1 MQVESPME
9 SVYERV
15 SVRSFT
21 SCSNFLILSLIVM
34 FCIFGYVDVAH
45 DGIPAKTQYFSQES
59 LKTAIAWFNE
69 ESCDADEVR

>member
-1 MQVESPME
+1 
-9 SVYERV
+9 
-15 SVRSFT
+15 
-21 SCSNFLILSLIVM
+21 M